1 LASLNRFRIK
11 PSDAHSKNELRANV
25 VKHRVILSRRKNAQF
40 VWRMEAVLNL
50 YKELYDE
57 HQPVICF
64 EERPCQLLEDVRDPL
79 PMGW

>member
-1 LASLNRFRIK
+1 LNRFRMR
-11 PSDAHSKNELRANV
+11 PSDARSKNDLPAHL
-25 VKHRVILSRRKNAQF
+25 VKHWVIPFRRKNARF

-79 PMGW
+79 PMGR

>member
-1 LASLNRFRIK
+1 
-11 PSDAHSKNELRANV
+11 
-25 VKHRVILSRRKNAQF
+25 
-40 VWRMEAVLNL
+40 MEAVLNL